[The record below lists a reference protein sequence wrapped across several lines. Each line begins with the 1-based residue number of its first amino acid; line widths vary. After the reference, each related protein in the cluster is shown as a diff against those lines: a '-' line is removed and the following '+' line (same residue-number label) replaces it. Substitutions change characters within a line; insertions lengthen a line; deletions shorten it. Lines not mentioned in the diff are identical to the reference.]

1 MTGPA
6 VTVRLEG
13 VAKAFGPVAAL
24 EGVTLDLRAGEVL
37 ALVGENGA
45 GKSTLLQ
52 LLSGDHRPDSGRLL
66 VDGVPVD
73 FRSPAD
79 ARRAGVRVISQ
90 EPEIIPHVSVAE
102 NVCVGA
108 MPLRGPF
115 VDRRRLLADVEAAI
129 ARLGFT
135 GIIEAGTPGRLL
147 SPPQRALV
155 EIMRAFTGTVRM
167 VAFDEPTSSL
177 SAREVTA
184 LFALIARLRA
194 AAVAVVYVSHRLPEI
209 FEVADRVAVLRDG
222 VLVGVRDLRSTSEAE
237 IVQMMVGRD
246 LSSMFERSS
255 RRAAEV
261 VLRLRGVSS
270 ADVAAVDLDV
280 HAGEVVVLAGLVGA
294 GRTAL
299 ARAIVGDLPIRSGTV
314 SVRGREVRLRSPV
327 DGLRAGIAL
336 APEERKADALL
347 LRRSVRDNVSLA
359 VLGQLQRMRF
369 MRARAEQLLVSRY
382 VRQLNVRT
390 PSTDT
395 EVRKLSGGNQQKL
408 VLARWLARQ
417 PAVLILDEPTR
428 GVDVSAK
435 SEIYAIIDT
444 LAAQGVAILVI
455 SSELPEVLGLADRV
469 VVMRTGRVVG
479 ELSRAEATEASVLA
493 LAMPGDVRSPL

>member
-13 VAKAFGPVAAL
+13 VAKQFGPVAAL

-115 VDRRRLLADVEAAI
+115 VDRHRLLADVEAAI

-155 EIMRAFTGTVRM
+155 EIMRAFTGAVRM

-194 AAVAVVYVSHRLPEI
+194 DGVAVVYVSHRMPEI

-270 ADVAAVDLDV
+270 AEVAAVDLDV

-390 PSTDT
+390 PSMDT